1 MLLTLLWIVL
11 SYALA
16 VAAVHLAFHWRKK
29 HASGTTNRVVQY
41 VLVTKQNQSQIEWVV
56 RALMLYAWLQG
67 KTLQLTIIDED
78 STDLT
83 IPIAQRLT
91 MDQYIDVNIVN
102 HTEWKSEPERMALA
116 TPISIRLNDP
126 DDWVKLP
133 FVH

>member
-16 VAAVHLAFHWRKK
+16 VAAVHLAFRWRKK
-29 HASGTTNRVVQY
+29 HTSGTTNREVEY

-56 RALMLYAWLQG
+56 RALMMYAWLQG
-67 KTLQLTIIDED
+67 KTLRLTIIDED

-91 MDQYIDVNIVN
+91 MDQYIDVKIVN
-102 HTEWKSEPERMALA
+102 HTEWKPNTDRLALEA
-116 TPISIRLNDP
+116 PIPIRLNDP
-126 DDWVKLP
+126 DDWAKLP